1 MTVPRRRFLYLA
13 ASAMSLPA
21 GSPIASAQPYP
32 ARPVR
37 LIVQTPA
44 GGSPDIIGRILAQWL
59 SERLGQPFV
68 VENRAGASGNIAT
81 EAVLRAPADGY
92 SLLLA
97 MSANAINASVY
108 DDLRFNFIKDAE
120 PVASIGKIPLV
131 LEVNPSVPAKTVPEL
146 IAYVKANPGKINMAA
161 SGTGTPLHVAGE
173 LFKMLAGLNLTV
185 VPYRGEAAALPELIS
200 GQVQVMF
207 GVLPASL
214 GYIRAGT
221 LRALAVTSINRQ
233 PLLPDIPA
241 LSEFLP
247 GYEASGWYGVA
258 APKETPAEIIDRLNK
273 EIDAGLKDEMTHR
286 RLVELG
292 CEIFAGPPAAFGK
305 FIADETEKWSKVVRA
320 ANVKHE

>member
-32 ARPVR
+32 ARLVR

-44 GGSPDIIGRILAQWL
+44 GGSPDIIGRIMAQWL

-120 PVASIGKIPLV
+120 PVASIGKIPLL
-131 LEVNPSVPAKTVPEL
+131 LEVNPAVPAKTVPEL

-161 SGTGTPLHVAGE
+161 SGTGTDGRPWCTATGACRRRHG
-173 LFKMLAGLNLTV
+173 GGWRRRT
-185 VPYRGEAAALPELIS
+185 GS
-200 GQVQVMF
+200 
-207 GVLPASL
+207 
-214 GYIRAGT
+214 
-221 LRALAVTSINRQ
+221 
-233 PLLPDIPA
+233 
-241 LSEFLP
+241 
-247 GYEASGWYGVA
+247 ASGSRRAIGSC
-258 APKETPAEIIDRLNK
+258 TRGGFGPAR
-273 EIDAGLKDEMTHR
+273 GTR
-286 RLVELG
+286 CCG
-292 CEIFAGPPAAFGK
+292 CCMWG
-305 FIADETEKWSKVVRA
+305 
-320 ANVKHE
+320 

>member
-1 MTVPRRRFLYLA
+1 MKLDRRRFLSLA
-13 ASAMSLPA
+13 ASAAALPA
-21 GSPIASAQPYP
+21 GPRLAGAQTYP

-37 LIVQTPA
+37 LTVQTPA
-44 GGSPDIIGRILAQWL
+44 GGSPDMIGRIMAQWL

-108 DDLRFNFIKDAE
+108 DDLRFNFMRDAE
-120 PVASIGKIPLV
+120 PIASIGRIPLV
-131 LEVNPSVPAKTVPEL
+131 MELNPSLPANTVAEF
-146 IAYVKANPGKINMAA
+146 IAYAKSNPGKINMAA
-161 SGTGTPLHVAGE
+161 SGAGTPLHVAGE
-173 LFKMLAGLNLTV
+173 LFKLMAGVNVTTIH
-185 VPYRGEAAALPELIS
+185 YRGEAAALPELIN
-200 GQVQVMF
+200 GQMQVMF

-221 LRALAVTSINRQ
+221 LRALAVTTMRRQ
-233 PLLPDIPA
+233 PLLPDVPA

-247 GYEASGWYGVA
+247 GYEASGWYGIVA
-258 APKETPAEIIDRLNK
+258 PTGTPAEIIDKLNK
-273 EIDAGLKDEMTHR
+273 EIDAGLRDEKTR
-286 RLVELG
+286 ARLVDLG
-292 CEIFAGPPAAFGK
+292 CDIFASSPTEFAK

-320 ANVKHE
+320 ANIRGE